1 MLVPFHDILT
11 SAHGRTRT
19 HLFSQSCQVFDV
31 SVALLLR
38 AASQLRNSIDG
49 IAIYVPLR
57 EVGVVDLLAVPCTFS
72 VPSRLLLIGAAYV
85 NSFRARVAVTAYVT
99 DAATAGANV
108 HVHSAVAKQRGT
120 GMSAQLWRRET
131 EGEASLPPP
140 SHLKKGDSGGPLQ
153 CPRADGRYVLA
164 GLTSWGIKCAA
175 PRMPGVFARV
185 ATRLDW
191 IRSVVGET
199 P

>member
-1 MLVPFHDILT
+1 MF
-11 SAHGRTRT
+11 
-19 HLFSQSCQVFDV
+19 
-31 SVALLLR
+31 LLR
-38 AASQLRNSIDG
+38 FCFALHRSFEIRLMALPFTFRFARSELWTC
-49 IAIYVPLR
+49 
-57 EVGVVDLLAVPCTFS
+57 LLC
-72 VPSRLLLIGAAYV
+72 R
-85 NSFRARVAVTAYVT
+85 
-99 DAATAGANV
+99 
-108 HVHSAVAKQRGT
+108 
-120 GMSAQLWRRET
+120 
-131 EGEASLPPP
+131 
-140 SHLKKGDSGGPLQ
+140 GDSGGPLQ